1 MQDLQHQLEEARR
14 TFGRFLRNWRKSNGW
29 VITTPQDWA
38 KACPDVIPPGFR
50 VSSGQWANLENA
62 QVKQAQPST
71 FLQLALLNQALAR
84 EKRGVIRDELLRERV
99 NAGQPIRKPDGTPW
113 GPEDWFAC
121 YIGNLQG
128 PEELWPREQEA
139 DLGEQSEQLR
149 QALQGAEGMIGELTG
164 KWNALSA
171 QAETLNAQLA
181 RQQVI
186 LKYPQLISDP
196 VVKLVQASQLAPE
209 DLDPLFSLR
218 AEGADLAL
226 LGFEP
231 ADPLLYG
238 RILSGP
244 DGEVRRIVE
253 ARDASPAELA
263 AAARRLG

>member
-1 MQDLQHQLEEARR
+1 MQDLYHQLEQARQ

-99 NAGQPIRKPDGTPW
+99 NAGQPIRKPDGIPW

-139 DLGEQSEQLR
+139 DLGEQSQQLR
-149 QALQGAEGMIGELTG
+149 SLFAALVEQHKLRPITAMVQLLNLAGELSTEQQMAIEG
-164 KWNALSA
+164 ALLQEEELSA
-171 QAETLNAQLA
+171 
-181 RQQVI
+181 
-186 LKYPQLISDP
+186 
-196 VVKLVQASQLAPE
+196 
-209 DLDPLFSLR
+209 
-218 AEGADLAL
+218 ADLAACEAL
-226 LGFEP
+226 LLRWQQSFTGQIP
-231 ADPLLYG
+231 AG
-238 RILSGP
+238 SRRR
-244 DGEVRRIVE
+244 RRIH
-253 ARDASPAELA
+253 ADQA
-263 AAARRLG
+263 

>member
-1 MQDLQHQLEEARR
+1 MQDLHHQLEQARR

-128 PEELWPREQEA
+128 PDELWPREQES
-139 DLGEQSEQLR
+139 DLSEQSGQLR
-149 QALQGAEGMIGELTG
+149 SLFTTLVEQHRLRPITALVQLLGLGPELDTEQQMAIEGALLQEEV
-164 KWNALSA
+164 LSA
-171 QAETLNAQLA
+171 
-181 RQQVI
+181 
-186 LKYPQLISDP
+186 
-196 VVKLVQASQLAPE
+196 
-209 DLDPLFSLR
+209 
-218 AEGADLAL
+218 ADLAIAEEL
-226 LGFEP
+226 LLRWQKSLTSRIAAGSK
-231 ADPLLYG
+231 G
-238 RILSGP
+238 R
-244 DGEVRRIVE
+244 R
-253 ARDASPAELA
+253 
-263 AAARRLG
+263 

>member
-99 NAGQPIRKPDGTPW
+99 NAGQPIRKADGTPW

-121 YIGNLQG
+121 YIGNLKG

-149 QALQGAEGMIGELTG
+149 SLFTALVGQHKLRPITAMVQLLSLAGELDTEQQMAIEG
-164 KWNALSA
+164 ALLQEEELS
-171 QAETLNAQLA
+171 
-181 RQQVI
+181 
-186 LKYPQLISDP
+186 
-196 VVKLVQASQLAPE
+196 
-209 DLDPLFSLR
+209 
-218 AEGADLAL
+218 GADLAL
-226 LGFEP
+226 AEELLLRWQKSLTTRIP
-231 ADPLLYG
+231 AGSKG
-238 RILSGP
+238 R
-244 DGEVRRIVE
+244 R
-253 ARDASPAELA
+253 
-263 AAARRLG
+263 

>member
-139 DLGEQSEQLR
+139 DLGAQSEQLR
-149 QALQGAEGMIGELTG
+149 SLFTALVEQHKLRPITAMVQLLSLAGELDTEQQMAIEG
-164 KWNALSA
+164 ALLQEEELS
-171 QAETLNAQLA
+171 
-181 RQQVI
+181 
-186 LKYPQLISDP
+186 
-196 VVKLVQASQLAPE
+196 
-209 DLDPLFSLR
+209 
-218 AEGADLAL
+218 GADLAL
-226 LGFEP
+226 AEELLLRWQKSLTTRIP
-231 ADPLLYG
+231 AGSKG
-238 RILSGP
+238 R
-244 DGEVRRIVE
+244 R
-253 ARDASPAELA
+253 
-263 AAARRLG
+263 

>member
-84 EKRGVIRDELLRERV
+84 EKRGVIHDELLRERV
-99 NAGQPIRKPDGTPW
+99 NAGQPIRKPDGSPW

-128 PEELWPREQEA
+128 PEELWPRERES
-139 DLGEQSEQLR
+139 DLTEQSGQLR
-149 QALQGAEGMIGELTG
+149 SLFTTLVEQHRLRPITALVQLLGLGPELDTEQQMAIEGALLQEEV
-164 KWNALSA
+164 LSA
-171 QAETLNAQLA
+171 
-181 RQQVI
+181 
-186 LKYPQLISDP
+186 
-196 VVKLVQASQLAPE
+196 
-209 DLDPLFSLR
+209 
-218 AEGADLAL
+218 ADLAIAEEL
-226 LGFEP
+226 LLRWQKSLTSRIAAGSK
-231 ADPLLYG
+231 G
-238 RILSGP
+238 R
-244 DGEVRRIVE
+244 R
-253 ARDASPAELA
+253 
-263 AAARRLG
+263 

>member
-99 NAGQPIRKPDGTPW
+99 NAGQPIRKADGTPW

-121 YIGNLQG
+121 YIGNLKG

-149 QALQGAEGMIGELTG
+149 SLFTALVGQHKLRPITAMVQLLSLAGELDTEQQMAIEG
-164 KWNALSA
+164 ALLQEEALSA
-171 QAETLNAQLA
+171 
-181 RQQVI
+181 
-186 LKYPQLISDP
+186 
-196 VVKLVQASQLAPE
+196 
-209 DLDPLFSLR
+209 
-218 AEGADLAL
+218 ADLAL
-226 LGFEP
+226 AEELLLRWQKSLTTRIP
-231 ADPLLYG
+231 AG
-238 RILSGP
+238 SK
-244 DGEVRRIVE
+244 
-253 ARDASPAELA
+253 
-263 AAARRLG
+263 ARR

>member
-128 PEELWPREQEA
+128 PDELWPREQES
-139 DLGEQSEQLR
+139 DLSEQSGQLR
-149 QALQGAEGMIGELTG
+149 SLFTTLVEQHRLRPITALVQLLGLGPELDTEQQMAIEGALLQEEV
-164 KWNALSA
+164 LSA
-171 QAETLNAQLA
+171 
-181 RQQVI
+181 
-186 LKYPQLISDP
+186 
-196 VVKLVQASQLAPE
+196 
-209 DLDPLFSLR
+209 
-218 AEGADLAL
+218 ADLAIAEEL
-226 LGFEP
+226 LLRWQKSLTSRIAAGSK
-231 ADPLLYG
+231 G
-238 RILSGP
+238 R
-244 DGEVRRIVE
+244 R
-253 ARDASPAELA
+253 
-263 AAARRLG
+263 

>member
-121 YIGNLQG
+121 YIGNLKG
-128 PEELWPREQEA
+128 PDELWPREQES
-139 DLGEQSEQLR
+139 DLSEQSGQLR
-149 QALQGAEGMIGELTG
+149 SLFTSLVEQHRLRPITALVQLLGLGPELDTEQQMAIEGALLQEEV
-164 KWNALSA
+164 LSA
-171 QAETLNAQLA
+171 
-181 RQQVI
+181 
-186 LKYPQLISDP
+186 
-196 VVKLVQASQLAPE
+196 
-209 DLDPLFSLR
+209 
-218 AEGADLAL
+218 ADLAIAEEL
-226 LGFEP
+226 LLRWQKSLTSRIAAGSK
-231 ADPLLYG
+231 G
-238 RILSGP
+238 R
-244 DGEVRRIVE
+244 R
-253 ARDASPAELA
+253 
-263 AAARRLG
+263 

>member
-128 PEELWPREQEA
+128 PEELWPREQES
-139 DLGEQSEQLR
+139 DLSEQSGQLR
-149 QALQGAEGMIGELTG
+149 SLFTTLVEQHRLRPITALVQLLGLGPELDTEQQMAIEGALLQEEV
-164 KWNALSA
+164 LSA
-171 QAETLNAQLA
+171 
-181 RQQVI
+181 
-186 LKYPQLISDP
+186 
-196 VVKLVQASQLAPE
+196 
-209 DLDPLFSLR
+209 
-218 AEGADLAL
+218 ADLAIAEEL
-226 LGFEP
+226 LLRWQKSLTSRIAAGSK
-231 ADPLLYG
+231 G
-238 RILSGP
+238 R
-244 DGEVRRIVE
+244 R
-253 ARDASPAELA
+253 
-263 AAARRLG
+263 